1 MNTSPDLKGSN
12 MAYHVVSTDEHQVK
26 AGEDTV
32 DFHGTELALSQFKPI
47 DQLPT
52 ERSESLAQTG
62 YRDGQM
68 VNTGDNYSGA
78 LYALD
83 LTQFDG
89 ESGTVKIAMVDWTG
103 ELIKY
108 VPKNVGDLLPPRL
121 DENMKLEEDQYP
133 QWADEIEANW
143 RELVDEYDSI
153 VRAAND
159 LVALDDDATDEQVRE
174 VYHTHQRGGLPAL
187 EALFGYAYFVM
198 DIYEPISDAAEED
211 ESIDFGPVQK
221 CHNYLDDIDDKV
233 GAFRDALSESGFDRA
248 MITYND
254 DK

>member
-1 MNTSPDLKGSN
+1 MNTTPDLKGSN
-12 MAYHVVSTDEHQVK
+12 MAYHVVSTDEHQIK

-32 DFHGTELALSQFKPI
+32 DFHGTELTLSQFKPI

-68 VNTGDNYSGA
+68 VNTGDNFNGA

-133 QWADEIEANW
+133 QWADEIESNW
-143 RELVDEYDSI
+143 RELVDEYDRI

-159 LVALDDDATDEQVRE
+159 QQVRE

-198 DIYEPISDAAEED
+198 DIYEPISEAADED
-211 ESIDFGPVQK
+211 ETIDFEPVQE
-221 CHNYLDDIDDKV
+221 CHNYLSDLDDKV

-248 MITYND
+248 MITYSG

>member
-1 MNTSPDLKGSN
+1 MNTSPNLKGSN

-32 DFHGTELALSQFKPI
+32 VFHGTELALSQFKPI

-52 ERSESLAQTG
+52 ERSESLTQTG
-62 YRDGQM
+62 YRDGHM
-68 VNTGDNYSGA
+68 VNTGDNFNGA

-89 ESGTVKIAMVDWTG
+89 ESGAVKIAMVDWIG

-143 RELVDEYDSI
+143 RELVDEYDRI

-159 LVALDDDATDEQVRE
+159 LAELDDDATDEQVRE
-174 VYHTHQRGGLPAL
+174 VYHKHQRGGLPAL
-187 EALFGYAYFVM
+187 ESLFGYTYFVI
-198 DIYEPISDAAEED
+198 DIYGPISEAADED
-211 ESIDFGPVQK
+211 ETIDFGPVQK
-221 CHNYLDDIDDKV
+221 CHDYLDDIDDKV
-233 GAFRDALSESGFDRA
+233 GAFRDALSESGFGRA